1 VDCSQL
7 KIDYCFPGFC
17 GRRFF
22 EAFWAVLF
30 LKVRG
35 RRVLVNFL
43 LEKNGLLVFFDNK
56 HE

>member
-1 VDCSQL
+1 L
-7 KIDYCFPGFC
+7 WTP
-17 GRRFF
+17 FF

-35 RRVLVNFL
+35 REGFGEFSFG
-43 LEKNGLLVFFDNK
+43 EKWFTSFFDNK